1 MRSSMGVPEAM
12 REAVGVFVAAA
23 GIGVEV
29 VSSGECTVEVA
40 EGGKGRA
47 CSLSR
52 LYIGGWIGCGRAH
65 VLAEKLGVRTRQM
78 AKLLD
83 FLNIKIRHCELGCFR

>member
-12 REAVGVFVAAA
+12 REAVGVFLAGA

-29 VSSGECTVEVA
+29 VSTDECTVEVA

-47 CSLSR
+47 CSLAR

-65 VLAEKLGVRTRQM
+65 VLAEKLGIQTRQM

-83 FLNIKIRHCELGCFR
+83 FLNIKIRHCELGCFQ